1 MKVVVVGDGKVGYA
15 LTEQLS
21 REGHDVVVI
30 DNNAAALTDAINSLD
45 VMGVVGN
52 GATYSAQKEAGVD
65 QADLLI
71 AATSTDE
78 VNLLCC
84 MVAKKIGARHTIA
97 RVRNPEYAEQL
108 QIMKDDLGLSMT
120 INPELAAAREISRV
134 LRFPSA
140 IKIDMFAKG
149 RVELVEVKLR
159 EGNPLIGLSLA
170 EMRQKLGAHVLI
182 CAVQRGDELHIPSGE
197 FRMRLGDKISL
208 TGTPSDIASIFRT
221 MGILKQRTRSVIIA
235 GGGRIA
241 YYLARQLLEMGMR
254 VTIVELDRARAEHI
268 SELLP
273 KAMVI
278 QGDAMDQDLLLEE
291 GLDEVDGFVA
301 LTGMDEENILMS
313 MYAAKRG
320 VGKVVA
326 KVNKHSL
333 LDILGESFSESIV
346 SPKSITVNNIL
357 LYVRTMQNSLG
368 SNVETLTRIVDGKV
382 EALEFRAR
390 TASRVTDVPLKD
402 LSIRKDV
409 LIACIVRFGAVI
421 IPGGADKISVGD
433 SVIVLTTGKRLND
446 LNDILG

>member
-1 MKVVVVGDGKVGYA
+1 MKVVVVGDGKVGYT

-30 DNNAAALTDAINSLD
+30 DNNADALTDSINHLD

-52 GATYSAQKEAGVD
+52 GATYAAQKEAGVD

-84 MVAKKIGARHTIA
+84 LVAKKLGAKHTIA

-108 QIMKDDLGLSMT
+108 QLMKDDLGLSMT
-120 INPELAAAREISRV
+120 INPEYAAAREISRV

-159 EGNPLIGLSLA
+159 EGNPLVGLSLM
-170 EMRQKLGAHVLI
+170 EMQQRFGVRVLI
-182 CAVQRGDELHIPSGE
+182 CAVQRDEELHIPSGD
-197 FRMRLGDKISL
+197 FRLKLGDKISL
-208 TGTPSDIASIFRT
+208 TGTPSDVASLFRS
-221 MGILKQRTRSVIIA
+221 MGILKQRARSVIIA

-254 VTIVELDRARAEHI
+254 VKIVELDRTRAEGI
-268 SELLP
+268 SERLP
-273 KAMVI
+273 KAI
-278 QGDAMDQDLLLEE
+278 TIHGDAMDQNLLLEE

-320 VGKVVA
+320 VSKVVA
-326 KVNKHSL
+326 KVNKLSL
-333 LDILGESFSESIV
+333 LDILGDSFSESIV
-346 SPKSITVNNIL
+346 SPKTITANDIL
-357 LYVRTMQNSLG
+357 RYVRAMQNSIG
-368 SNVETLTRIVDGKV
+368 SKVETLTRIVEGRV
-382 EALEFRAR
+382 EALEFRVRAG
-390 TASRVTDVPLKD
+390 SQVTDIPLKD

-409 LIACIVRFGAVI
+409 LIACIARRGQVI
-421 IPGGADKISVGD
+421 IPGGADSIREGD
-433 SVIVLTTGKRLND
+433 SVIVLTTIKQFND

>member
-1 MKVVVVGDGKVGYA
+1 MKVVVVGDGKVGYT

-30 DNNAAALTDAINSLD
+30 DNNAAALTDSMNMLD

-52 GATYSAQKEAGVD
+52 GATYAAQMEAGVD
-65 QADLLI
+65 QADVLI

-84 MVAKKIGARHTIA
+84 LVAKKLGAGHTIA

-108 QIMKDDLGLSMT
+108 QLMKDDLGLSMT

-159 EGNPLIGLSLA
+159 EGNPLIGLSLV
-170 EMRQKLGAHVLI
+170 EMRHKIGARVLI
-182 CAVQRGDELHIPSGE
+182 CAVQRGEELHIPSGE
-197 FRMRLGDKISL
+197 FRLQQGDKISL
-208 TGTPSDIASIFRT
+208 TGTPAEVAALFRA
-221 MGILKQRTRSVIIA
+221 MGILKQQARSVIIA

-241 YYLARQLLEMGMR
+241 YYLAKQLLEMGMR
-254 VTIVELDRARAEHI
+254 VTVVEIDRARAEHI
-268 SELLP
+268 SALLP
-273 KAMVI
+273 KAIVI
-278 QGDAMDQDLLLEE
+278 HGDAMDQDLLQEE
-291 GLDEVDGFVA
+291 GLDSMDGFVA

-320 VGKVVA
+320 VSKVVA

-333 LDILGESFSESIV
+333 LDILGDSFSESIV
-346 SPKSITVNNIL
+346 SPKSITANDIL
-357 LYVRTMQNSLG
+357 RYVRAMQNSLG
-368 SNVETLTRIVDGKV
+368 SNVETLTRIVDDKV
-382 EALEFRAR
+382 EALEFRVRAG
-390 TASRVTDVPLKD
+390 SQVTDIPLKD
-402 LSIRKDV
+402 LPIRQDV
-409 LIACIVRFGAVI
+409 LIACIARQGEVI
-421 IPGGADKISVGD
+421 IPGGSDRIRIDD
-433 SVIVLTTGKRLND
+433 SVIVLTTCKQLND